1 MKKYPNSFLILIAL
15 ILVSCALTWLIP
27 AGSYAREAGE
37 SGDSASVGQFSYGEP
52 TPVSPLAL
60 PGYIVDG
67 FAKNMDLI
75 LVLLFS
81 GGAFSLVNASGALQ
95 ALIHC
100 IAAKCQKRR
109 LLLLILLTSAFALIC
124 SNQALQLFIPFVPVL
139 VLLTVSMGYD
149 SITGAALLILGG
161 GVGFS
166 TGTLRTTTTLIAQ
179 KIAGLPLY
187 SGLWFRALCLVIFL
201 VPTCLFLCLYARKIE
216 RCPKISPMYDLD
228 RQLYSDTD
236 RIGKRLSSHADPSGQ
251 VLSCI
256 LTKKHKRVLAILI
269 VALALMVYGT
279 LRFSWSV
286 RQLAAVFLVLGIGV
300 GILERLPSDE
310 ISGLF
315 LKGSSSLLSAAF
327 LVGFGTSISLILSA
341 GGITD
346 TIIHALSQTLS
357 LAPRW
362 SQGAC
367 MYLANTLVNVFITSG
382 TAQASVVM
390 PIFIPVADH
399 LEMTRQ
405 TAVLAYNFGDG
416 FSNYILPTSSALM
429 GILGAAKIPFGRWV
443 KFMGKMFLIWAALSC
458 LLVTIAQAIR
468 LGPC

>member
-37 SGDSASVGQFSYGEP
+37 SGDPASVGQFSYGEP

-67 FAKNMDLI
+67 FAKNVDLI

-95 ALIHC
+95 ALIHG

-109 LLLLILLTSAFALIC
+109 LLLLFLLTSAFALIC

-166 TGTLRTTTTLIAQ
+166 TGTLHTTTTLIAQ

-201 VPTCLFLCLYARKIE
+201 VPTCLFLCLYAKKVE
-216 RCPKISPMYDLD
+216 RFPEKSPMYDLD
-228 RQLYSDTD
+228 RQLYS
-236 RIGKRLSSHADPSGQ
+236 RRDPAGEA
-251 VLSCI
+251 LSCP
-256 LTKKHKRVLAILI
+256 LTKKHKRVLAVLI

>member
-1 MKKYPNSFLILIAL
+1 
-15 ILVSCALTWLIP
+15 
-27 AGSYAREAGE
+27 
-37 SGDSASVGQFSYGEP
+37 
-52 TPVSPLAL
+52 
-60 PGYIVDG
+60 
-67 FAKNMDLI
+67 
-75 LVLLFS
+75 
-81 GGAFSLVNASGALQ
+81 
-95 ALIHC
+95 
-100 IAAKCQKRR
+100 
-109 LLLLILLTSAFALIC
+109 
-124 SNQALQLFIPFVPVL
+124 
-139 VLLTVSMGYD
+139 MGYD

-201 VPTCLFLCLYARKIE
+201 VPTCLFLCLYARKVE
-216 RCPKISPMYDLD
+216 RFPEKSPMYDLD
-228 RQLYSDTD
+228 RQLYS
-236 RIGKRLSSHADPSGQ
+236 RRDPAGEA
-251 VLSCI
+251 LSCP

-362 SQGAC
+362 S
-367 MYLANTLVNVFITSG
+367 
-382 TAQASVVM
+382 
-390 PIFIPVADH
+390 
-399 LEMTRQ
+399 
-405 TAVLAYNFGDG
+405 
-416 FSNYILPTSSALM
+416 
-429 GILGAAKIPFGRWV
+429 
-443 KFMGKMFLIWAALSC
+443 C
-458 LLVTIAQAIR
+458 LLYTSRCV
-468 LGPC
+468 